1 MGSRAASGHATGERE
16 QFLLVARSLC
26 GPTHGPD
33 HGEVVRTCAI
43 GPGNCW
49 GISVDKP
56 AVISTGADLISIVA
70 GVRPSRL
77 AVRVMVPGVAI
88 ERMATRL
95 IPHSVSKST
104 PGKDFACV
112 RRCYYTHRVKASDGR
127 WKYPADSAQWV
138 SRARAFSVVE
148 SVQWRRSVVAPLL
161 ASAMGAN
168 EPVATNSP
176 DGHPG
181 TGRMIYPRTALRYQR
196 QPATKYSRRRVNP

>member
-1 MGSRAASGHATGERE
+1 MRHR
-16 QFLLVARSLC
+16 
-26 GPTHGPD
+26 
-33 HGEVVRTCAI
+33 
-43 GPGNCW
+43 PGNCW

-95 IPHSVSKST
+95 IPHSVSRKRLLVELGFPALNPPRQMAGPAMSKST

-148 SVQWRRSVVAPLL
+148 SVQWCRSVVVPLL
-161 ASAMGAN
+161 ATAMGAD

-196 QPATKYSRRRVNP
+196 QPVTKHSRRQVNP